1 MQKLIFI
8 FTCMLLL
15 TFKISAQNLQTMDV
29 KVLTSPLSHT
39 LTLVI
44 NVEKTASICD
54 FTFKVLDKTG
64 KLLKTVY
71 LPDAGS
77 KLETSVKIDDL
88 PYGDYDF
95 VVSRFNKELIRGQF
109 CKDDYRL

>member
-1 MQKLIFI
+1 MRSIVFI

-44 NVEKTASICD
+44 HVEKTASICD
-54 FTFKVLDKTG
+54 FTFKILDKTG
-64 KLLKTVY
+64 KLMKIVY

-88 PYGDYDF
+88 PYGDYEF
-95 VVSRFNKELIRGQF
+95 VVARFSKELIRGQF
-109 CKDDYRL
+109 WKDDYRL